1 MAKVLDQ
8 SWNLMLVCRAC
19 HSRCQGTYKLTA
31 EDREL
36 IKNKLKEYTDSL

>member
-1 MAKVLDQ
+1 MAKVLDK

-36 IKNKLKEYTDSL
+36 IQSKLKEYTDSL